1 MSVCV
6 YVFVCMYLCVHEC
19 VCVRSCMCVRA
30 LVCLHLCLCAYLF
43 VCVCLPV
50 CVYVHVFDRG
60 TLQMLALELLG
71 NGESRPKVH
80 NDEIQKAIDSLQNE
94 SHKVNGLRRGQ

>member
-6 YVFVCMYLCVHEC
+6 YVSVCMYLCVRTLVCVCIC
-19 VCVRSCMCVRA
+19 VCVRTCLCVSACLSVCMCMCV
-30 LVCLHLCLCAYLF
+30 HE
-43 VCVCLPV
+43 
-50 CVYVHVFDRG
+50 FDIS

-80 NDEIQKAIDSLQNE
+80 NDEIQKAIDTLQNE
-94 SHKVNGLRRGQ
+94 SHKVNGLHRSQ